1 MALSPVLST
10 QHWRL
15 GVKILYF
22 RGHLRGFYFAR
33 GPALGP
39 RGPVRRSPAQECPM
53 IHGERTTGH
62 GEPGDLQSFG
72 LDRVRALARL
82 GLGARDRVELL
93 QRARDKTANRVLL
106 PAHAGHWRPPT
117 YATTRCSR
125 HGRGGWFQERRF
137 SAPRS
142 QENCASRIAMA
153 LAVVS
158 RGAARSGTA
167 ARGVGIRARRTRW
180 LRP

>member
-22 RGHLRGFYFAR
+22 RGHLRGLFCSGSRARATGPSSAFACS
-33 GPALGP
+33 G
-39 RGPVRRSPAQECPM
+39 VSYDSRRK
-53 IHGERTTGH
+53 
-62 GEPGDLQSFG
+62 SFG
-72 LDRVRALARL
+72 LDRVGALARL

-158 RGAARSGTA
+158 RGAARSGTS